1 MEADT
6 DLLRERTNRSGIDF
20 LFIDLDVAN
29 TLLDIAE
36 GTRNEETARR
46 NQNNAR
52 KAYDTLLRLL
62 PKLRPNKQERQEL
75 DRKLSLLRD
84 RLQTVGE
91 QF

>member
-1 MEADT
+1 
-6 DLLRERTNRSGIDF
+6 
-20 LFIDLDVAN
+20 
-29 TLLDIAE
+29 
-36 GTRNEETARR
+36 
-46 NQNNAR
+46 
-52 KAYDTLLRLL
+52 LLRLL

>member
-36 GTRNEETARR
+36 GTQNEETARR